1 LMPHRPY
8 LSPYV
13 NDETDEPE
21 VVDVLYDYDDKDQA
35 LFPEYTGSDADN
47 VEDDE
52 HAEPSPTA
60 TNPGNEDSQSRT
72 PTTTN
77 LQTQIQRWVGTVGPG
92 PSRLVFVDEEAEAS
106 EDLESANNHAESNPS
121 RADTDFSLGA
131 DNKPGSEHNAASPGA
146 VPSVTVDPTLENDV
160 PINNNLSSLDT
171 LSTMDLEVPWPRPPA
186 SPPLAPS
193 PGPQPTPQP
202 HTAASQ
208 SRASSSSG
216 STIQFSEVDSGGT
229 EHRLYLQP
237 SGNINIEALSLLIGD
252 ENDIELAD
260 LSSPQDSATGTLS
273 SGPSSGM
280 NLSPISL
287 PSPSQEALKSD
298 MSSPITPRSKFR
310 RRASSWPPTSG
321 PQEAAGII
329 SSATSPRTSID
340 PKHSWASRKGPY
352 YETLSVSL
360 DRFGDAEDPEVA
372 QAAPQGLE
380 GRSGRR
386 ERLGRFRIRVL
397 NGVCKWLCCIT
408 VRCECCEN

>member
-1 LMPHRPY
+1 MPHRPY

-13 NDETDEPE
+13 NDEIDEPE
-21 VVDVLYDYDDKDQA
+21 VIDVLYDYDDEDQA
-35 LFPEYTGSDADN
+35 LFPESTGSNADN

-52 HAEPSPTA
+52 HAESPAIA

-77 LQTQIQRWVGTVGPG
+77 LQTQIQRWVGTVGPS
-92 PSRLVFVDEEAEAS
+92 PSRLVFVDGEGEAS

-121 RADTDFSLGA
+121 RADTNFSLGA
-131 DNKPGSEHNAASPGA
+131 DNKPASEHSAASPGA
-146 VPSVTVDPTLENDV
+146 VQSVPVDTTLENDV

-171 LSTMDLEVPWPRPPA
+171 LSTTDLEVPWPRPPA
-186 SPPLAPS
+186 SPPLTPP

-202 HTAASQ
+202 HMAATP

-216 STIQFSEVDSGGT
+216 SMIRFPEADSGDT
-229 EHRLYLQP
+229 EYRLYLQP
-237 SGNINIEALSLLIGD
+237 SGNINIETLSLPIGD

-273 SGPSSGM
+273 FGPSSKI
-280 NLSPISL
+280 NLSPLCLSP
-287 PSPSQEALKSD
+287 PSKEAPESD
-298 MSSPITPRSKFR
+298 MGFPLTLHNKFR

-329 SSATSPRTSID
+329 SSATSPRTSVD
-340 PKHSWASRKGPY
+340 PKHSWGSRKGPY
-352 YETLSVSL
+352 YETLSGSL
-360 DRFGDAEDPEVA
+360 DRFGGAEDPEVA

-380 GRSGRR
+380 RRSWRH
-386 ERLGRFRIRVL
+386 EHFERFRIRLL
-397 NGVCKWLCCIT
+397 NGVCKWLCCTT
-408 VRCECCEN
+408 VRCECCQN